1 MIKTAIEALKQIGH
15 SFKVE
20 PFSSIIEPIIEEV
33 LKEHKKDKYRKGT
46 ILTPYIMTWLVL
58 SLTLRRDLNYN
69 KTLNWM
75 LSGFR
80 LKFLNFPRNF
90 VRDGAIS
97 HARVKLGVDM
107 FRDMFY
113 KLVAGFKTIE
123 PDFKGFVTAMFDGT
137 SMTMPDTE
145 SNREKYGKHKAGRG
159 YGAFP
164 QMRAVALMVMS
175 ARRIFDIAYAPCKGK
190 KTGEK
195 TLMFEILKR
204 CKLKSFLFLF
214 DAGFYSFFL
223 AYFMQKNGLN
233 FIMKVSKSVKLKAIR
248 DSHMPDGSYLSVVKG
263 KIVESVNPATGRKK
277 WKKVEIVVRVI
288 EFTIPGFRPVRLITS
303 LVDPTITAK
312 EIVIHYHKRWDIE
325 IAYDEI
331 KTHQCATLKG
341 QMPTILRSKRA
352 DLVEQELYAV
362 LITYNMIRSLMKE
375 ATDKEGGNPLFVSF
389 LDTMQTII
397 ECAPHMSAEKLS
409 KRKKYFDYLLKMI
422 AESTIDRPRRPRSNP
437 RVVKVKMSNFKR
449 KRKNDKSEYRN
460 FERDIEIVPY
470 QKAA

>member
-1 MIKTAIEALKQIGH
+1 VIKTAVEALKQIGH
-15 SFKVE
+15 SFKLE

-46 ILTPYIMTWLVL
+46 ILTPCIMTWLVL

-75 LSGFR
+75 ISGFR
-80 LKFLNFPRNF
+80 LKFLNFPKNL
-90 VRDGAIS
+90 VKNGAIS
-97 HARVKLGVDM
+97 HARVKLGVDV

-123 PDFKGFVTAMFDGT
+123 PDFKGLVTAMFDGT

-195 TLMFEILKR
+195 TLMFEILKK
-204 CKLKSFLFLF
+204 CKWKSFLFLF

-223 AYFMQKNGLN
+223 AYFMQENGLN
-233 FIMKVSKSVKLKAIR
+233 FIMKVAKSVKLKAIR
-248 DSHMPDGSYLSVVKG
+248 DSHMPDGSYLSVVKR

-277 WKKVEIVVRVI
+277 WKEVEIVVRVI

-303 LVDPTITAK
+303 LLDPAITAK

-375 ATDKEGGNPLFVSF
+375 ATNKEGGNPLFISF

-409 KRKKYFDYLLKMI
+409 KRKKHFDYLLKMI
-422 AESTIDRPRRPRSNP
+422 AESKIDRPRRPRSNP

-449 KRKNDKSEYRN
+449 KRKKDKSEYRN
-460 FERDIEIVPY
+460 FERDIEIIPY